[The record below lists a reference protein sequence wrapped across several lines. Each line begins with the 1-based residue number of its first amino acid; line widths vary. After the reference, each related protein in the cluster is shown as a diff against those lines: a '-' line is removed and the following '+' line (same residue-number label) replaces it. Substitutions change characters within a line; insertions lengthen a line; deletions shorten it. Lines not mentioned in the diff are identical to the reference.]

1 MKKLITLSIIVLAA
15 YLFFNFKQ
23 ASNIQEG
30 DIIFQT
36 TGGQRAQAIQLA
48 TNSKYSHCGIVFKE
62 NGKWMVY
69 EAVQPVSK
77 ISLED
82 FNARGKGT
90 IMRLKNSDKFLNSQ
104 SIQKLK
110 VVFKQYENKNYD
122 MAFNWS
128 DKELYCSEL
137 VYKMYF
143 NALNIELC
151 SPRALK
157 DFNLKNPLVKQ
168 ELTKQYGDNIP
179 LNEPMVAPSD
189 ISNSQ
194 LLELVK

>member
-1 MKKLITLSIIVLAA
+1 MRKLITLSTLIFAA
-15 YLFFNFKQ
+15 CLCINFKQ
-23 ASNIQEG
+23 SSNIQEG

-36 TGGQRAQAIQLA
+36 TAGQRAQAIQLA

-62 NGKWMVY
+62 NGKWVVY

-82 FNARGKGT
+82 FNTRGKGT

-179 LNEPMVAPSD
+179 LNEPMVSPSD

>member
-1 MKKLITLSIIVLAA
+1 MKKVFFVFVLIA
-15 YLFFNFKQ
+15 YMFLTFNFKQ
-23 ASNIQEG
+23 STSYHDG

-48 TNSKYSHCGIVFKE
+48 THSKYSHCGILFYE

-77 ISLED
+77 ISLDD

-90 IMRLKNSDKFLNSQ
+90 VMRLKNSSALHTKEA
-104 SIQKLK
+104 IAKLK
-110 VVFKQYENKNYD
+110 TVFQSYENKNYD

-137 VYKMYF
+137 VYKMYHQG
-143 NALNIELC
+143 LNIELC
-151 SPRALK
+151 KPRKLR
-157 DFNLKNPLVKQ
+157 DFDLKNPAVKK
-168 ELTKQYGDNIP
+168 ELNKQYGNKIP
-179 LNEPMVAPSD
+179 LEEPMVAPSD
-189 ISNSQ
+189 ISNSE